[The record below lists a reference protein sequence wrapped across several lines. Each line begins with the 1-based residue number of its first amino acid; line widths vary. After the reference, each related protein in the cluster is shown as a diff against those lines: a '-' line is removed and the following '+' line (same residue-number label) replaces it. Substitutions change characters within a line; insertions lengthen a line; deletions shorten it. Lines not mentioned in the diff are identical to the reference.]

1 MDWLLPF
8 TMAASGIQ
16 NTISEMF
23 ADKRQKQQI
32 EAQRQLQKEQNEWN
46 EKMWNLNNEYNS
58 PINQI
63 QLFKEA
69 GLNPAIY
76 MSGYNASSGSP
87 ASGQTMSIPSYAPRA
102 EFGDP
107 VAAYSQLYGTQLQ
120 QQSLDLKSKE
130 LDIMNRKAD
139 AEIRKT
145 DSDIS
150 LNQILGNKHSSEIK
164 VNEATAD
171 KLRADIRVLDKNLS
185 VLDETIKVYQEQ
197 QSLMKAQAEKAIEE
211 KNFVSYNA
219 HTQRINSN
227 NGKITAEAS
236 RQLYE
241 AYGRKADSEIKLNHQ
256 QIENLV
262 EQIKN
267 VKADGKLKD
276 IEIMYKGQLFKAD
289 LSLKAGQLQSIHI
302 QNDIA
307 NKTKY
312 AQVANAYV
320 SVVDNAATTTS
331 HVMKAVVDVS
341 TGGASTII
349 SSSDK
354 ANGYGL
360 SPDMPYYLQ
369 GASSFSGR

>member
-1 MDWLLPF
+1 MNWLLPF
-8 TMAASGIQ
+8 QFAAQGIQ
-16 NTISEMF
+16 NTISEMY

-32 EAQRQLQKEQNEWN
+32 EAQRQLQAEQNEWS
-46 EKMWNLNNEYNS
+46 EKMWSLNNEYNS
-58 PINQI
+58 PINQV

-69 GLNPAIY
+69 GLNPAVY
-76 MSGYNASSGSP
+76 MSGYNASSSAP
-87 ASGQTMSIPSYAPRA
+87 ATGQSMSVPSYAPRA

-107 VAAYSQLYGTQLQ
+107 VAAYSQLYGTQLH

-145 DSDIS
+145 DSDIQ

-185 VLDETIKVYQEQ
+185 VLDETIQVYKEQ
-197 QSLMKAQAEKAIEE
+197 QALMKAQAEKAIEE
-211 KNFVSYNA
+211 KNFVAYNA
-219 HTQRINSN
+219 HTQRINAD
-227 NGKITAEAS
+227 NGKIQAEATK
-236 RQLYE
+236 QLYE
-241 AYGRKADSEIKLNHQ
+241 AYGRKTDSDIQLNHK
-256 QIENLV
+256 QIEHLV
-262 EQIKN
+262 EQIRN
-267 VKADGKLKD
+267 VQADGILKA
-276 IEIMYKGQLFKAD
+276 IQIQYQGQLYTAD
-289 LSLKAGQLQSIHI
+289 LQMKAGQLQSIKI
-302 QNDIA
+302 QNEIA

-349 SSSDK
+349 SSSEK
-354 ANGYGL
+354 ANGYGTT
-360 SPDMPYYLQ
+360 PEMPYYYQ
-369 GASSFSGR
+369 GAASLSGR